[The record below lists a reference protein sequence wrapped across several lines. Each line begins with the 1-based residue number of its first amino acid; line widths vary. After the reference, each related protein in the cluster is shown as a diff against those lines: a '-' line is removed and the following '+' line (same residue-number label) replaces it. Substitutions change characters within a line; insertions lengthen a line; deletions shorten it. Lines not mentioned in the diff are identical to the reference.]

1 MSSMRFRVNLLFIV
15 ARMSKISL
23 LEIGTNPVTF
33 NHTLMSNLIYNQF
46 HNILRLFNV
55 LLNSP
60 FTTSETMGDYY
71 LQTWYI
77 RVASRVAEYFKTF
90 DPIPQGPPRGSAPT
104 RKKKDLGSQ
113 EIREHQEIAQ
123 TP

>member
-1 MSSMRFRVNLLFIV
+1 
-15 ARMSKISL
+15 
-23 LEIGTNPVTF
+23 
-33 NHTLMSNLIYNQF
+33 
-46 HNILRLFNV
+46 
-55 LLNSP
+55 
-60 FTTSETMGDYY
+60 MGDYY

-77 RVASRVAEYFKTF
+77 RVASRVAEHFKTY